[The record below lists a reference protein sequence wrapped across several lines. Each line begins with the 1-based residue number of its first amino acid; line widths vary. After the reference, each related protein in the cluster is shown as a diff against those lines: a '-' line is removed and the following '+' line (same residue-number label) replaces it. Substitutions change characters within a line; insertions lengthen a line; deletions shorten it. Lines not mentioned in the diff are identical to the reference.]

1 MTSKRLG
8 QLRYLRMEIRD
19 LQERLHDEQLPAG
32 DKAYLNERLQKC
44 LEEGREL
51 VRFIDAIEDH
61 SIREIILCRFADG
74 NSWEKVA
81 FRTGFC
87 SKDAAR
93 RRCERFLKE
102 TETKK

>member
-1 MTSKRLG
+1 MTSKRLR
-8 QLRYLRMEIRD
+8 QLRDLRMEIRD
-19 LQERLHDEQLPAG
+19 LQERLHDEQLPADMKG
-32 DKAYLNERLQKC
+32 IINKRLQKC

-81 FRTGFC
+81 FRTGSC

-93 RRCERFLKE
+93 RRCERFLKG

>member
-8 QLRYLRMEIRD
+8 QLRYLRMEIRG
-19 LQERLHDEQLPAG
+19 LQERLHDEQLPA
-32 DKAYLNERLQKC
+32 DMKAMLNRRLQKC

-61 SIREIILCRFADG
+61 SMREIVLCRYVDG

-81 FRTGFC
+81 FRTGSC
-87 SKDAAR
+87 SKDAVR
-93 RRCERFLKE
+93 RRCERFLKG

>member
-19 LQERLHDEQLPAG
+19 LQEQLNDEQLPA
-32 DKAYLNERLQKC
+32 DMKEILNERLQKC

-51 VRFIDAIEDH
+51 VRFIDAIEDQ
-61 SIREIILCRFADG
+61 SMREIILCRYVDG

-81 FRTGFC
+81 YRTGFC

-93 RRCERFLKE
+93 RRCERFLKG
-102 TETKK
+102 TDMGN

>member
-1 MTSKRLG
+1 MTSKRLR
-8 QLRYLRMEIRD
+8 QLRDLRMEIRD
-19 LQERLHDEQLPAG
+19 LQERLHDEHLPA
-32 DKAYLNERLQKC
+32 DMKASIDERLQKC

-93 RRCERFLKE
+93 RRCERFLRE

>member
-1 MTSKRLG
+1 MTSKRLR

-61 SIREIILCRFADG
+61 SMREIILCRYVDG
-74 NSWEKVA
+74 NSLEKVA
-81 FRTGFC
+81 YRTGSC

-93 RRCERFLKE
+93 RRCERFLRG
-102 TETKK
+102 TETGK